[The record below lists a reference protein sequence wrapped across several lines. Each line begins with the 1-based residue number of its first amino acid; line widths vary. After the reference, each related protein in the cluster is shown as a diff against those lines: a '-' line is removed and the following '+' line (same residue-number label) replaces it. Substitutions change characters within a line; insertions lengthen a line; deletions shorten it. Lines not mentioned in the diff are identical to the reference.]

1 MKYIDHQDIYID
13 LTGMT
18 EQERFWAGE
27 FGDEYAERHAIAGPE
42 FEANKLAMFSRILQ
56 RIEQPGSIREF
67 GSNTG
72 GNLWALSELF
82 PHAELSGV
90 EINAMAVDMMQHFY
104 PWEKVPDVEVCGITE
119 SARREVD
126 LVLTMGLLIHIP
138 PEELPKVYSKLVD
151 DTGRYILLIEY
162 YNPTPV
168 EIPYRGHSGRLW
180 KRDFAGEM
188 LDNYPLR
195 LIDYGFVYHRDVFPQ
210 DDVTWFL
217 MEVE

>member
-1 MKYIDHQDIYID
+1 
-13 LTGMT
+13 MT
-18 EQERFWAGE
+18 EHERFWAGE
-27 FGDEYAERHAIAGPE
+27 FGNEYAERHAIAGPE

-56 RIEQPGSIREF
+56 RTGPLGSIHEF
-67 GSNTG
+67 GCGTG
-72 GNLWALSELF
+72 GNLWALSQLC
-82 PHAELSGV
+82 PDADLSGV
-90 EINAMAVDMMQHFY
+90 EVNTHSVDLLHDLY
-104 PWEKVPDVEVCGITE
+104 PWPKMPDLEVSGVLE
-119 SARREVD
+119 SGHRESD

-138 PEELPKVYSKLVD
+138 PDELPKVYSKLVD

-168 EIPYRGHSGRLW
+168 EIPYRGHAGRLW

-188 LDNYPLR
+188 LDSYPLR

>member
-1 MKYIDHQDIYID
+1 
-13 LTGMT
+13 MT
-18 EQERFWAGE
+18 EHERFWAGE
-27 FGDEYAERHAIAGPE
+27 FGNEYAERHAIAGPE

-56 RIEQPGSIREF
+56 RTGPLASIHEY
-67 GSNTG
+67 GCGTG
-72 GNLWALSELF
+72 GNLWALSQLC
-82 PHAELSGV
+82 PDADLSGV
-90 EINAMAVDMMQHFY
+90 EVNTHSVDLLHDLY
-104 PWEKVPDVEVCGITE
+104 PWPQMPDIEVSGVLE
-119 SARREVD
+119 SGHRESD

-138 PEELPKVYSKLVD
+138 PDELPKVYSKLVD

-168 EIPYRGHSGRLW
+168 EIPYRGHAGRLW

-188 LDNYPLR
+188 LDSYPLR

-210 DDVTWFL
+210 DDVSWFL